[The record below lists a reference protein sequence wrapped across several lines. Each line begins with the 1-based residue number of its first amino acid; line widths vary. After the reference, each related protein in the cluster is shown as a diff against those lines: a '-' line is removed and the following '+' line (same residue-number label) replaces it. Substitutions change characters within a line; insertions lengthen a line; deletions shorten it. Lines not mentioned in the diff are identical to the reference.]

1 MRQIWSRNSSVLPEL
16 LDDLPGHGE
25 MESPD
30 FLPSG
35 DDLLGGENEP
45 VVAGVPQLHG
55 KAGEGGAG
63 AMSVAPVGDAGLAQG
78 PIQGA
83 ATCWIQHAGNATN
96 LIHVSLFFVHIIWR
110 IHKFQFEAC
119 IIFRVWVPHE
129 TPFQ

>member
-1 MRQIWSRNSSVLPEL
+1 MHGMHPTISLEVLRNKL
-16 LDDLPGHGE
+16 LDDLSGHGE

-35 DDLLGGENEP
+35 DDLLRGENEP

-55 KAGEGGAG
+55 KA
-63 AMSVAPVGDAGLAQG
+63 VGDAGLAQG

-96 LIHVSLFFVHIIWR
+96 LIFLVMHC
-110 IHKFQFEAC
+110 FQGVMAQVC
-119 IIFRVWVPHE
+119 HPCMLY
-129 TPFQ
+129 PASG